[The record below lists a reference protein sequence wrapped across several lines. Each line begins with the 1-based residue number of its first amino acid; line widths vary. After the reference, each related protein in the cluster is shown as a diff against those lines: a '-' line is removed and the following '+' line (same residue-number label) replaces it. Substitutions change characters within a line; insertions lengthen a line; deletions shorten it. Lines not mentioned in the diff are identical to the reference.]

1 MIEQPLPRFPTGP
14 AEAEPEPPPAPRSLR
29 VIKALPHSTALAEI
43 PTLETERLRLT
54 ALGERHFEAYA
65 AMLADADSTRFIGDG
80 QPLDRMNAWRSMA
93 MLLGHWM
100 LRGYGMWAVERKDD
114 GAFLGRVGLHQ
125 PEGWP
130 DLELGWMLRPE
141 HRGLGYASEAG
152 RAALAFAFTQL
163 HAPRAVSLI
172 RAENVASERV
182 ARRLGGRQGTM
193 IDFLGAA
200 TLLYV
205 YAPEV

>member
-1 MIEQPLPRFPTGP
+1 MIERPLPFSTGS
-14 AEAEPEPPPAPRSLR
+14 AEAEPVSLPARDVPRIAARTSATL
-29 VIKALPHSTALAEI
+29 LPDI

-54 ALGERHFEAYA
+54 AFGERHFEAYA
-65 AMLADADSTRFIGDG
+65 SMLADADSTRFIGDG

-114 GAFLGRVGLHQ
+114 GVFIGRVGLHQ

-130 DLELGWMLRPE
+130 DLELGWMLLPE
-141 HRGLGYASEAG
+141 HRRHGYATEAG
-152 RAALAFAFTQL
+152 HAALEFAFTRL
-163 HAPRAVSLI
+163 RAPRAVSLI
-172 RAENVASERV
+172 RAGNVASERV
-182 ARRLGGRQGTM
+182 ARRLGGRQATM

-200 TLLYV
+200 MLVYV
-205 YAPEV
+205 YAPADG